1 MSEPL
6 FIETIR
12 VENGT
17 FIRPEMHL
25 YRMHRTIC
33 EIFGS
38 DLAFGLPDEL
48 IPADR
53 REGVIKCRIVY
64 GKAIEELTFIPYT
77 PRQIHSLQ
85 LIEANENIDYHLK
98 YEDRAPLIR
107 LLERRNGCDEILII
121 RNGAITDTSYSN
133 VAFFDGRKYVT
144 PDTFLLNGT
153 RRQHLLQAGLITE
166 MRITPADLPRFKR
179 VVLLNAMLGLEENL
193 SVPTGRIQG
202 VFESR

>member
-17 FIRPEMHL
+17 FIRPEVHL
-25 YRMHRTIC
+25 NRMCRTVC

-38 DLAFGLPDEL
+38 DLSFELPDGL

-53 REGVIKCRIVY
+53 REGVVKCRIVY
-64 GKAIEELTFIPYT
+64 GKALEEMTFIPYA
-77 PRQIHSLQ
+77 PRQINSLQ
-85 LIEANENIDYHLK
+85 LIEATGNIDYHLK
-98 YEDRAPLIR
+98 YANRAPLIH
-107 LLERRNGCDEILII
+107 LLELRNGCDEILIVQ
-121 RNGAITDTSYSN
+121 NGAITDTSYSN

-153 RRQHLLQAGLITE
+153 RRQYLLQAGLITE
-166 MRITPADLPRFKR
+166 MRITPADLPRFEG
-179 VVLLNAMLGLEENL
+179 VVLINAMLGLEENL
-193 SVPTGRIQG
+193 SIPTDKIRFFG
-202 VFESR
+202 VDY